1 MKNNRKIIYLAGFL
15 FSIPLA
21 LTSYINSSFLE
32 TYINAYYIGII
43 YVIASIFTIWGLL
56 KMPKILNKLGN
67 RSTALLFG
75 LIIFFSL
82 LLLAFGN
89 NAFIAILAFILYFL
103 SSNFIIASLD
113 IFVEDFSK
121 SSSIGKFRGLY
132 LTIINSAWVIA
143 QLISGSIIAKS
154 SFKGIY
160 LFSAGFMVLFSVI
173 FVLFLRDFK
182 DPKYKKIPILKTIK
196 FFIQNRSI
204 SKIYL
209 INFILKIF
217 YAWMVIYTP
226 IYLHEYL
233 NFGWSKIGIIF
244 SIMLLPFVILDYPL
258 GKWSDK
264 IGEKKMLIWGFLI
277 NILFIL
283 IIPFV
288 SEPKIWIWAIVLFGT
303 RVGAATIEAMS
314 EIYFFK
320 KIDEENSGAIS
331 FFRNTFPLAY
341 IIAPLLAVPILFLV
355 PSFEYLFYILGAI
368 MLCGFFITLRLRDVK

>member
-1 MKNNRKIIYLAGFL
+1 MRNNKKIIYLAGFL
-15 FSIPLA
+15 FSIPMA

-32 TYINAYYIGII
+32 NYISKYYIGII
-43 YVIASIFTIWGLL
+43 YVIASIITIWGLL
-56 KMPKILNKLGN
+56 EMPKILTRIGN
-67 RSTALLFG
+67 RSTAFLFG
-75 LIIFFSL
+75 IIIFFSL

-89 NAFIAILAFILYFL
+89 NVFIIIPAFILYFL
-103 SSNFIIASLD
+103 STNFIIASSD
-113 IFVEDFSK
+113 IFIEDFSK
-121 SSSIGKFRGLY
+121 SSSIGRIRGFY
-132 LTIINSAWVIA
+132 LMIINSAWVIA

-173 FVLFLRDFK
+173 FILFLRDFK
-182 DPKYKKIPILKTIK
+182 DPKYKKISILKTIK
-196 FFIQNRSI
+196 FFVQNKNI

-233 NFGWSKIGIIF
+233 NFGWNKIGIIF

-264 IGEKKMLIWGFLI
+264 IGERKMLITGFLI

-283 IIPFV
+283 IIPFI
-288 SEPKIWIWAIVLFGT
+288 SEPKIWIWAIILFGT

-320 KIDEENSGAIS
+320 KIHAENSGAIS

-341 IIAPLLAVPILFLV
+341 IIAPLLAVPILLLV
-355 PSFEYLFYILGAI
+355 PSFEYLFFVLGAI
-368 MLCGFFITLRLRDVK
+368 MLAGLLIALRLRDAK